1 MSTTLLPPSYY
12 VVKPR
17 GHPARVYNTV
27 TEVAAA
33 IYVLAPTPATV
44 SALTGTRRRSL
55 TDSELHD
62 LGQNVRFLCL
72 HTHGTSSVIPVARAH
87 KPRIPRL

>member
-17 GHPARVYNTV
+17 GHPARVYNTL

-33 IYVLAPTPATV
+33 IYALAPTPATV

-55 TDSELHD
+55 TDSELRD
-62 LGQNVRFLCL
+62 LGQKVRFLRV
-72 HTHGTSSVIPVARAH
+72 HTHNTSSVMAVARAH
-87 KPRIPRL
+87 RPRVPSR